1 MGSDNKK
8 RLAIPNMPQYG
19 FKKTPEV
26 LVEDNAGRLAGDYN
40 RGYSFSDPSDL
51 YAQRGYIIE
60 FEYFHA
66 DEAVKF
72 VDFKAF
78 ITDFTDNYAS
88 NWNSEEVYGRADP
101 IYTFQNTTRT
111 INLSWDVPSSG
122 IDEAAHNL
130 AKASKMMRFLY
141 PSYTQDGN
149 ASTLTKP
156 PLLRMRFV
164 NLIKKDDT
172 TGLLGKVN
180 GFTFAPDLEVGWWDG
195 HNKNSKKNPLYPK
208 LLRFSCEFSVIH
220 EHHLGWHDCTGL
232 WEVVCGKSG
241 AQNFDPQ
248 KAAWPYIPVGESA
261 NGYLSVPN
269 PVDINGSDEVVAD
282 GVGTESATQAEAEK
296 IDRSSTSAQGVTK
309 SEQENARKVKES
321 QQGSQPL
328 ARPAMPPEEQEAE
341 DQSTLGGS

>member
-8 RLAIPNMPQYG
+8 RPAIPNQPQFGLNQSTSITGQQRAYG
-19 FKKTPEV
+19 F
-26 LVEDNAGRLAGDYN
+26 
-40 RGYSFSDPSDL
+40 SDASDL
-51 YAQRGYIIE
+51 YAQKGYYIE
-60 FEYFHA
+60 FEYFHG

-78 ITDFTDNYAS
+78 ITDFTDNYSS

-111 INLSWDVPSSG
+111 INLAWDVPSSG

-141 PSYTQDGN
+141 PSYRQDGH

-195 HNKNSKKNPLYPK
+195 HKNSSKNPLYPK

-232 WEVVCGKSG
+232 WEVVCGEKG
-241 AQNFDPQ
+241 IQKFDPE
-248 KAAWPYIPVGESA
+248 KAAWPYIPVGDSA
-261 NGYLSVPN
+261 NGYLSVEDPL
-269 PVDINGSDEVVAD
+269 DLNGSNEAVAD
-282 GVGTESATQAEAEK
+282 GQGTKAVTEAESENINK
-296 IDRSSTSAQGVTK
+296 SPLGAQGVQR
-309 SEQENARKVKES
+309 SSAANARRQQEAR
-321 QQGSQPL
+321 QGSQRS
-328 ARPAMPPEEQEAE
+328 ARGQLPAEEQEAE
-341 DQSTLGGS
+341 DSGVLGD